1 MRARPLALTLLATL
15 ATAACADRSPSA
27 PGDAGLGARSGSTA
41 SSDTTVNGAPLP
53 ASVRVHGQV
62 LASTTTG
69 PRAPG
74 DTLSAF
80 VTVAG
85 ARVTLYRNVLVD
97 GKGVSVKL
105 GERTTAADGAFDFAN
120 VPGGYYVLSLN
131 VTPDRFYG
139 ETYVLVAGTRADV
152 TADIRIW

>member
-1 MRARPLALTLLATL
+1 MRARQLAFTVLAAL
-15 ATAACADRSPSA
+15 AATACADRSPSA
-27 PGDAGLGARSGSTA
+27 PGDAGLGAKSGSSAPIDTA
-41 SSDTTVNGAPLP
+41 VNGTPLP

-80 VTVAG
+80 VPVAG
-85 ARVTLYRNVLVD
+85 GRVTLYRNVLVD

-105 GERTTAADGAFDFAN
+105 GERTTGADGAFDFTN

-139 ETYVLVAGTRADV
+139 ETYVLVAGTRTDV